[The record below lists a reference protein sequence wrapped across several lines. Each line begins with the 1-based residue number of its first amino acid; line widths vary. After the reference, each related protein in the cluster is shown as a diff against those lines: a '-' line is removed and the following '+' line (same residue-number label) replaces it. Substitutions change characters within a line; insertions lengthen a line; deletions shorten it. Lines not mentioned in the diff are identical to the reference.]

1 MITGQ
6 ETRICSGKVENV
18 QKVPAPTDITELW
31 KVLAMI
37 TYLTKFMPNAKDI
50 LQSLDVLL
58 QADVAWTWNR
68 EQDAFRKAKKLLPQP
83 LLLAYFDAE
92 KPTVVSADCSSY
104 GIE

>member
-6 ETRICSGKVENV
+6 ETRICSGKVETV

-58 QADVAWTWNR
+58 QADVAWIWDR
-68 EQDAFRKAKKLLPQP
+68 KQDAFRKAK
-83 LLLAYFDAE
+83 
-92 KPTVVSADCSSY
+92 
-104 GIE
+104 